1 MTTDIHEHLSKIA
14 TAIAEP
20 SRAKILCALMDGRA
34 YTATELSSVAEISA
48 STTSVHLSKLMEQ
61 GLIKLIRQG
70 RYRYFCL
77 TNEEVASM
85 LETLMTFSTP
95 DKDLIKSSTPKNLRL
110 SRSCYQH
117 LAGAIAVKIYA
128 VMIQEKWLTGD
139 NHYTLTDVG
148 QNELKKLG
156 LNLEGV
162 NLSQNKLA
170 YCCLDWSER
179 VPHLGGLLAQ
189 KLFKLFEQKNWIQR
203 YPQTR
208 EVIWTKDGQRALKQY
223 FEIDY
228 ASFTKVR
235 DA

>member
-1 MTTDIHEHLSKIA
+1 
-14 TAIAEP
+14 
-20 SRAKILCALMDGRA
+20 
-34 YTATELSSVAEISA
+34 
-48 STTSVHLSKLMEQ
+48 
-61 GLIKLIRQG
+61 
-70 RYRYFCL
+70 
-77 TNEEVASM
+77 M

-95 DKDLIKSSTPKNLRL
+95 DKDLIKSSTPKHLRP
-110 SRSCYQH
+110 SRSCCQH
-117 LAGAIAVKIYA
+117 LAGAIAVKIHA

-148 QNELKKLG
+148 QNELKKIG
-156 LNLEGV
+156 LNLECI

-228 ASFTKVR
+228 ASLYGER
-235 DA
+235 DGQSVSLKLS